1 MKRKFSNVPTT
12 RERIGQVLREIVG
25 GVLTI
30 FGVLLIAAA
39 IVAILI
45 AAGFLARALGLLRF

>member
-30 FGVLLIAAA
+30 FGVLLIGGACFAM
-39 IVAILI
+39 LI